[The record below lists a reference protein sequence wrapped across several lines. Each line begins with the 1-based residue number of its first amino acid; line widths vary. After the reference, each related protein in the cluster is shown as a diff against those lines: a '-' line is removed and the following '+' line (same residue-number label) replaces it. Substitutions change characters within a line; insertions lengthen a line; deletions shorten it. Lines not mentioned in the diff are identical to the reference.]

1 MTSSAAAVDKISGLV
16 SGSEIG
22 WQLPHYCQL
31 WCSSNKKK
39 KKKGSGGEMIVWKN
53 GSHESAVCW
62 SSAQQS
68 AIKINL
74 LTLRSVKCWEIKLKV
89 CDFIK
94 TFGHFWSIKCESV
107 CISYPWKQPAN
118 LPASRTS
125 VTKQFN
131 NVYLGGNTK
140 ISKQHKFITNL
151 TLDDQVIFTFPQLTD
166 QIFSIIYYL

>member
-1 MTSSAAAVDKISGLV
+1 
-16 SGSEIG
+16 
-22 WQLPHYCQL
+22 
-31 WCSSNKKK
+31 
-39 KKKGSGGEMIVWKN
+39 MIVWKN

-166 QIFSIIYYL
+166 QIFSIIYYP